1 VIGGAAAAL
10 ARGLNWLYLDMAN
23 RRTAVMPF
31 RRCRLV
37 ERDVGSTKSRLALM
51 GWRMVEPIS
60 TPREIPGALRPA
72 RKAASA
78 IVMAGAGL
86 GVVLG
91 LGAAVL
97 WFHYGTAVF
106 FETIASGLSACF

>member
-1 VIGGAAAAL
+1 
-10 ARGLNWLYLDMAN
+10 MAN
-23 RRTAVMPF
+23 RRTAATPVFALHAPIKPVIELCAWLSRF
-31 RRCRLV
+31 PRR
-37 ERDVGSTKSRLALM
+37 SKYPAQ
-51 GWRMVEPIS
+51 
-60 TPREIPGALRPA
+60 LRPA

-78 IVMAGAGL
+78 IVVAGAGL

>member
-1 VIGGAAAAL
+1 MIGGAALAL
-10 ARGLNWLYLDMAN
+10 ARRLNSLYLDMTN
-23 RRTAVMPF
+23 RRCGGNA
-31 RRCRLV
+31 
-37 ERDVGSTKSRLALM
+37 GSPMHALTD
-51 GWRMVEPIS
+51 WRMAQPVS
-60 TPREIPGALRPA
+60 TAQQIPGALRPA

-86 GVVLG
+86 GIVLG
-91 LGAAVL
+91 LGAAAL

>member
-1 VIGGAAAAL
+1 VIGGAVPAL

-23 RRTAVMPF
+23 RRMAATPV

-37 ERDVGSTKSRLALM
+37 ERDVGSTKSRLVLM
-51 GWRMVEPIS
+51 GWRMVQPIS
-60 TPREIPGALRPA
+60 TPREIPGASRPA

-78 IVMAGAGL
+78 VAGAAL
-86 GVVLG
+86 GVILG
-91 LGAAVL
+91 LGAALL

>member
-1 VIGGAAAAL
+1 
-10 ARGLNWLYLDMAN
+10 MAQ
-23 RRTAVMPF
+23 
-31 RRCRLV
+31 
-37 ERDVGSTKSRLALM
+37 
-51 GWRMVEPIS
+51 PIS
-60 TPREIPGALRPA
+60 TPQQIPGGALQPA

-86 GVVLG
+86 GIVLG

>member
-1 VIGGAAAAL
+1 LFQRGFCDQN
-10 ARGLNWLYLDMAN
+10 ARYQQVLRMAQP
-23 RRTAVMPF
+23 A
-31 RRCRLV
+31 
-37 ERDVGSTKSRLALM
+37 
-51 GWRMVEPIS
+51 S
-60 TPREIPGALRPA
+60 TPHQLPGGLRPA
-72 RKAASA
+72 RTAAHA

-86 GVVLG
+86 GVALG

>member
-1 VIGGAAAAL
+1 
-10 ARGLNWLYLDMAN
+10 MAQP
-23 RRTAVMPF
+23 M
-31 RRCRLV
+31 
-37 ERDVGSTKSRLALM
+37 
-51 GWRMVEPIS
+51 S
-60 TPREIPGALRPA
+60 TPHQIPGALQPPRRVA
-72 RKAASA
+72 HV

-86 GVVLG
+86 GVALG

>member
-1 VIGGAAAAL
+1 MRRQRCFCGAHAIKPV
-10 ARGLNWLYLDMAN
+10 
-23 RRTAVMPF
+23 T
-31 RRCRLV
+31 
-37 ERDVGSTKSRLALM
+37 S
-51 GWRMVEPIS
+51 WRMAQPVS
-60 TPREIPGALRPA
+60 TPQEIPGAVRPSRRA
-72 RKAASA
+72 TSA

-86 GVVLG
+86 GIGLG

>member
-1 VIGGAAAAL
+1 MAQPASTLHQLPGGLRPSRTAAAH
-10 ARGLNWLYLDMAN
+10 
-23 RRTAVMPF
+23 
-31 RRCRLV
+31 
-37 ERDVGSTKSRLALM
+37 
-51 GWRMVEPIS
+51 
-60 TPREIPGALRPA
+60 
-72 RKAASA
+72 A

-86 GVVLG
+86 GVALG

>member
-1 VIGGAAAAL
+1 MAQPASTPHQLPGGL
-10 ARGLNWLYLDMAN
+10 
-23 RRTAVMPF
+23 RTA
-31 RRCRLV
+31 
-37 ERDVGSTKSRLALM
+37 AH
-51 GWRMVEPIS
+51 
-60 TPREIPGALRPA
+60 
-72 RKAASA
+72 A

-86 GVVLG
+86 GVALG